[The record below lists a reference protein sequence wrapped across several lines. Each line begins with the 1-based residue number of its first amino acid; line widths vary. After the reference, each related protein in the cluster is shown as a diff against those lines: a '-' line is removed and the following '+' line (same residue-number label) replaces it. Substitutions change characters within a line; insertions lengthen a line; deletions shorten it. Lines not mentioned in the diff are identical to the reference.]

1 MPKYILLC
9 CLVVIHFPSNCR
21 LANSSANTTTGH
33 PHSTTYSE
41 KQVHPLA
48 TWSIVSLIII
58 SAIVSN
64 GLLVSI
70 LSYLN
75 NLSLEKQCMLISL
88 YKDFVAILIVQNCV
102 WLIVGILYTPIQNY
116 FKFGAIQAEV
126 VTFIIWCLIMML
138 LLVINVISGIS
149 CYMMKTR
156 VIDPW
161 GEDEGLGLNQIRGA
175 CFVLT
180 VGFSSTMFALGL
192 YPKIYYFFTGED
204 SSVLI
209 LPRTV
214 LIFPGVLI
222 LLMISCSITSLVA
235 KLYESPNI
243 QSIDKIITNQI
254 TNIICFG
261 FLPFLLAFL
270 SVLAFE
276 IESPNR
282 WKIVLGV
289 MTTTWVWIVKCHR

>member
-1 MPKYILLC
+1 MARQEVLIPKMPKYILLC

-21 LANSSANTTTGH
+21 LTNSSANTTTGH

-64 GLLVSI
+64 VLLVSI

-75 NLSLEKQCMLISL
+75 NLSLEKQCMLIYL
-88 YKDFVAILIVQNCV
+88 YKDFVAILIIQNCV

-161 GEDEGLGLNQIRGA
+161 GENERLGLNQIRGT

-180 VGFSSTMFALGL
+180 VGFSSTMFALGC
-192 YPKIYYFFTGED
+192 IQGST
-204 SSVLI
+204 
-209 LPRTV
+209 
-214 LIFPGVLI
+214 
-222 LLMISCSITSLVA
+222 ISLQEKTQQSLF
-235 KLYESPNI
+235 S
-243 QSIDKIITNQI
+243 
-254 TNIICFG
+254 
-261 FLPFLLAFL
+261 
-270 SVLAFE
+270 
-276 IESPNR
+276 R
-282 WKIVLGV
+282 
-289 MTTTWVWIVKCHR
+289 